1 MWLLTFSSSVAD
13 LRASIVLVVRMSRKL
28 FARPLRSSSIDY
40 AVAGFHFNRRHTHF
54 ESLTSLHKRFDLTM
68 TFPFNPLDH
77 PDAEV
82 SRAYFCQLTGRS
94 KITAYRHERID
105 PNWPRPVIRGGRVF
119 YKAIDCKRYLTSV
132 RAQDV
137 TS

>member
-1 MWLLTFSSSVAD
+1 M
-13 LRASIVLVVRMSRKL
+13 
-28 FARPLRSSSIDY
+28 
-40 AVAGFHFNRRHTHF
+40 
-54 ESLTSLHKRFDLTM
+54 TM

-94 KITAYRHERID
+94 KITAYRHERMD
-105 PNWPRPVIRGGRVF
+105 PHWPKPVIRGGRVF

-132 RAQDV
+132 HAQDP